1 MTLADCKRT
10 GEKQFSRVPDRF
22 IDPTKTYVATVK
34 TVKGDF
40 KIQLF
45 AKDAPDTVN
54 NFVFLACKGYYDGTT
69 FHRVLPGFVAQGGD
83 PTGSGS
89 GGPGYTIK
97 FETSNTP
104 YTAGVV
110 GMASRGAHSDTAG
123 SQFFIALADISSQL
137 RASDYATFGK
147 VIEGMD
153 VVLKISPRD
162 PTNPSAPP
170 GDAINEVD
178 VTEQ

>member
-10 GEKQFSRVPDRF
+10 GEKQFSRAPDRF
-22 IDPTKTYVATVK
+22 IDPNKTYVATVK
-34 TVKGDF
+34 TDKGDF

-54 NFVFLACKGYYDGTT
+54 NFVFLACKGFYDGTT
-69 FHRVLPGFVAQGGD
+69 FHRVIPGFVAQGGD
-83 PTGSGS
+83 PQGSGA

-97 FETSNTP
+97 FQSSNTP

-123 SQFFIALADISSQL
+123 SQFFIALTDITKQLSPAD
-137 RASDYATFGK
+137 YGTFGK

-153 VVLKISPRD
+153 VVKQITPRD
-162 PTNPSAPP
+162 PNAATTP
-170 GDAINEVD
+170 GDKIVQITVE
-178 VTEQ
+178 EQ

>member
-10 GEKQFSRVPDRF
+10 GEKQFARPPDMF
-22 IDPTKTYVATVK
+22 IDPNKNYVATVQME
-34 TVKGDF
+34 KGTF

-45 AKDAPDTVN
+45 AKDAPNTVN

-69 FHRVLPGFVAQGGD
+69 FHRVIPGFVAQGGD
-83 PTGSGS
+83 PQGTGA

-104 YTAGVV
+104 YTEGVV
-110 GMASRGAHSDTAG
+110 GMANKGAKSNTAG
-123 SQFFIALADISSQL
+123 SQFFIAITDITKQLSPAD
-137 RASDYATFGK
+137 YGTFGK

-162 PTNPSAPP
+162 PQDPSAPP
-170 GDAINEVD
+170 GDKINEID
-178 VTEQ
+178 VAEQ